1 MGLLFRSFCDS
12 IILRQA
18 SRSAAEQF
26 TAGYQMKTQHDMF
39 NLFWT
44 FLRIGLF
51 TFGGGYAM
59 LPLIESV
66 CVERRGW
73 ITHEEMLRITVIAE
87 STPGPVA
94 INCATYVGNRRG
106 GFFGAL
112 AATLGVVLPSFVI
125 ILGISLVFRR
135 FSALPFVV
143 NVFRGVKIAVSL
155 LILRAGLRMLLR
167 LDKKPLPLLLFA
179 ASCAAMLLINVF
191 SWRFSTVWLLLIAGG
206 ISFAA
211 CLLTPKQ
218 ENGKEDE

>member
-1 MGLLFRSFCDS
+1 MKKRHDY
-12 IILRQA
+12 
-18 SRSAAEQF
+18 F
-26 TAGYQMKTQHDMF
+26 T
-39 NLFWT
+39 LFWT
-44 FLRIGLF
+44 FFKIGLF

-94 INCATYVGNRRG
+94 INCATFVGNRRC

-112 AATLGVVLPSFVI
+112 AATIGVVLPSFFI

-135 FSALPFVV
+135 FTELALVA

-155 LILRAGLRMLLR
+155 LILRAGVRMLLR
-167 LDKKPLPLLLFA
+167 LEKKPLPLLLFTSA
-179 ASCAAMLLINVF
+179 CAAMLLINLF
-191 SWRFSTVWLLLIAGG
+191 SWHFSTIWLLLIAAA

-218 ENGKEDE
+218 AKGKEED